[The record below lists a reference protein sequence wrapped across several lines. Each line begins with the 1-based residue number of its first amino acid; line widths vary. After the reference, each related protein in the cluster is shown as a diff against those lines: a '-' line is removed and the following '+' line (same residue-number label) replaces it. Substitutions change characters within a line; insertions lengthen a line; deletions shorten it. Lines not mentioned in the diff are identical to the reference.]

1 METYTLKVKYKD
13 CWIKYTDYYLIDS
26 IEKYQEYLDILSNKF
41 SVSECEIKS
50 LNSFVG
56 HAHTDLTSIVG
67 FLSGGMK
74 EKKEDRIHMLIQLK
88 KLYGEVMSN
97 QIKSLLDDQ
106 ILLINSKGGYFSIN
120 KNDEYII
127 LDTNNKKYTKND
139 IKISKWF
146 GGTHFYAKISEVDV
160 IDESGNVKWFTEEDA
175 NNAAEKYLIK
185 LNERYLK

>member
-26 IEKYQEYLDILSNKF
+26 IEKYQEYLKIFNNKF
-41 SVSECEIKS
+41 SVSESEIKC
-50 LNSFVG
+50 LKTFMG
-56 HAHTDLTSIVG
+56 HGHSDLTTIAG
-67 FLSGGMK
+67 FMAGGMIEDK
-74 EKKEDRIHMLIQLK
+74 EKRLPMLFQLK
-88 KLYGEVMSN
+88 KLYGEVISN
-97 QIKSLLDDQ
+97 QIKSLLDGE
-106 ILLINSKGGYFSIN
+106 ILLINSKGGYFPIK
-120 KNDEYII
+120 KNEEYII

-139 IKISKWF
+139 IKINKWF

-185 LNERYLK
+185 LNERILK